1 MSQLMNIHNSYPFQK
16 MYVFWIY
23 NSEGTI
29 RNQLIEGF
37 QNNLFNWMVVSE
49 VNVSKV

>member
-1 MSQLMNIHNSYPFQK
+1 MSQLMNIHNSYPFQR

-29 RNQLIEGF
+29 RDQLIEGL
-37 QNNLFNWMVVSE
+37 QNNLLNWEVSE
-49 VNVSKV
+49 VDASNV